1 MINKVIFGTIM
12 IVVWAIMGTMIGCA
26 AFSTD
31 KKVDV
36 WVYIVLLIAYEGQLF
51 CHYILEG
58 IIT

>member
-1 MINKVIFGTIM
+1 M
-12 IVVWAIMGTMIGCA
+12 IVVWAIMGTIIGCA

-58 IIT
+58 IST